1 MADFFDEMRKN
12 RIMTVF
18 LFVFF
23 FAVVVLFGLIA
34 GFFFGSYL
42 FGIILSVSIG
52 VIYTLIAMNQGDK
65 VILKISKAHE
75 VKKADNPYL
84 VNTVEG
90 LAIAAGI
97 PAPKV
102 YIMNEKAM
110 NAFAV
115 GMKPEKSA
123 IVVTQGLLDNMN
135 RQELEGV
142 IGHEMSHIKNRDTRV
157 MILAAVL
164 AGIIVLIADIIIQY
178 FWFGGLRGGDED
190 NNSLQI
196 LMLII
201 GLVLIILAPI
211 IALAFRMAISRKR
224 EFLADANGAA
234 LTRYPEGL
242 ASALEKI
249 KNDKHELKNTNTSFS
264 QLYISSPRKKVS
276 FLDRMF
282 ASHPPID
289 ERIRRLRAM

>member
-249 KNDKHELKNTNTSFS
+249 KNDKYELKNTNTSFS